1 MRFAAAALCW
11 LLTTVAVAVAL
22 PTAWVQ
28 RNVVDAD
35 GYGRLTQH
43 AAADPGLQ
51 AAVGAELSTQAVRLI
66 REQGYDVDDVGAAS
80 VRDAAGA
87 YTAGA
92 AFPAQFVEVNRSV
105 HDWLFIGGADS
116 WVIDVAPM
124 LRDSAFRQLL
134 ADYDLRPPSTVT
146 VPLTVSHLESVR
158 PGGLRPV
165 AVWGPWVSLGLAALA
180 GVCAALTLAAARRR
194 GRALAGLGVS
204 ALLVGAAGWAGVEMG
219 RRYLNLALNQTT
231 GDIRRIADVV
241 VNLAED
247 SLHGWLDLAL
257 AAGGALVVFGVVVAM
272 VGGLL
277 KP

>member
-1 MRFAAAALCW
+1 MRFVAAALFW
-11 LLTTVAVAVAL
+11 LLTTAAVAVAL
-22 PTAWVQ
+22 PAAWVQ

-43 AAADPGLQ
+43 AAADPALQ
-51 AAVGAELSTQAVRLI
+51 AAVAVELSTQAVRLI
-66 REQGYDVDDVGAAS
+66 REQGYDVDAAS

-92 AFPAQFVEVNRSV
+92 SFPEQFVEVNRSV
-105 HDWLFIGGADS
+105 HDWLFIGGADP

-134 ADYDLRPPSTVT
+134 ADYDVSPPLMVT
-146 VPLTVSHLESVR
+146 VPVTMSHPESVR

-180 GVCAALTLAAARRR
+180 VVCASLTLAAARRR

-204 ALLVGAAGWAGVEMG
+204 ALLVGAAGWVGIEVG

-231 GDIRRIADVV
+231 DDIRRIADVV
-241 VNLAED
+241 VDLAED

-257 AAGGALVVFGVVVAM
+257 ATGGALVVVGVVVATL
-272 VGGLL
+272 GGLL